1 MLSPEKITAYIAEQL
16 APAKIWLEDPDVTE
30 LMINPGG
37 HGYVEKAGVIEYIGQ
52 LLTEADIDTAL
63 TVIAKHVGQD
73 AVARSAS
80 AIVNASI
87 EDMRIAGAKA
97 PVCPDG
103 SFFSIRKH
111 KDKSQRPTLHDLIHK
126 MKAITQEQADLLVD
140 LVIRQRK
147 NCIIAGGTGSG
158 KTTLLNALLS
168 QIPKH
173 ERVFSIED
181 SREVHIDVPNF
192 VPLLSNPNDGVSA
205 RDLVKLAMRTR
216 PDRLVLGETRG
227 DETYDLIRAFNSGHP
242 GSVSTIH
249 ADSAKDALSALEML
263 FQMNLPANAQMPPS
277 LVKTYIANSVHVLV
291 FASKRYEL
299 NDGKQTVVR
308 RIEQINLVKG
318 AANNEYLFE
327 TVG

>member
-1 MLSPEKITAYIAEQL
+1 MLSPQKITEYIAEYL
-16 APAKIWLEDPDVTE
+16 EPLRKWLEHPDVTE
-30 LMINPGG
+30 IMINPGG
-37 HGYVEKAGVIEYIGQ
+37 RVYIEQAGVIDDVGV
-52 LLTEADIDTAL
+52 LMSEADITAAL
-63 TVIAKHVGQD
+63 TVIAKLVGQN
-73 AVARSAS
+73 AIANSES

-87 EDMRIAGAKA
+87 DDMRIAGAQK

-103 SFFSIRKH
+103 SFLSIRKH
-111 KDKSQRPTLHDLIHK
+111 KDKSMRPTLEDLIHK
-126 MKAITQEQADLLVD
+126 MAAITQGQADLLID

-173 ERVFSIED
+173 ERIISIED
-181 SREVHIDVPNF
+181 SREVQIDVPNF
-192 VPLLSNPNDGVSA
+192 VPLLSNPNAHVSA

-216 PDRLVLGETRG
+216 PDRLILGETRG

-263 FQMNLPANAQMPPS
+263 FQMNLPPNATMPPS
-277 LVKTYIANSVHVLV
+277 MVKNYIANSVHVLV

-299 NDGKQTVVR
+299 TDGKQTVVR
-308 RIEQINLVKG
+308 RIEQINVVKG
-318 AANNEYLFE
+318 AANNEYLYE